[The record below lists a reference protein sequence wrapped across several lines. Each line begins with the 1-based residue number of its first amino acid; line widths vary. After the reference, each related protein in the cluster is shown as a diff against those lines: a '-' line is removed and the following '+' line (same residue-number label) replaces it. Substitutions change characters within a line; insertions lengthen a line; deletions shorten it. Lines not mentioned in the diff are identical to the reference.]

1 MLLARELEQLLKMIQ
16 DVEAFLSKLNKAN
29 FSAIDEETITAIVAQ
44 IDEMLQLAPSLTDA
58 SDVKKV
64 SIIFE
69 AYLLW
74 AENFINDCSAE
85 KQHVA
90 DELVLLQRRKNAKE
104 HYQR

>member
-1 MLLARELEQLLKMIQ
+1 MIQ
-16 DVEAFLSKLNKAN
+16 DVEAFLNKLNKAN

-44 IDEMLQLAPSLTDA
+44 IDEMLQLTQSHTDT

-74 AENFINDCSAE
+74 AEKFIDDCLAE